1 MKLRET
7 QKGLILDVYVKP
19 RSREFRIIVEGDE
32 IVVHCSEEPVGGRV
46 NTELVKELSRLFG
59 KRVELVSG
67 SSSRQKRLLVKGAE
81 KNEVER
87 ALMGA

>member
-7 QKGLILDVYVKP
+7 EKGLILDVYVKP
-19 RSREFRIIVEGDE
+19 RSKEFNIVVEGDE

-46 NTELVKELSRLFG
+46 NRELVKELSRLFG
-59 KRVELVSG
+59 KKVELVSG
-67 SSSRQKRLLVKGAE
+67 SSSRQKRLLVKDAE
-81 KNEVER
+81 KSEIER

>member
-19 RSREFRIIVEGDE
+19 RSREFRIVVEGDE

-46 NTELVKELSRLFG
+46 NRELVKELSRLFD

-67 SSSRQKRLLVKGAE
+67 SSSRQKRLLVRDAE